1 MTTLIGLIDGDDE
14 APRLSIDPALA
25 SWQQSWGG
33 LFRAVE
39 RGMADASVVIVVG
52 VWHPAFAATLLA
64 AARRRSLPVFL
75 VPTNS
80 LTTWDWSKHKY
91 AKLALSPLLR
101 LASRRINAV
110 VVASSGEA
118 TDMRPR
124 SFRRVVVVPH
134 AVRTV
139 GQAAPVTS
147 GSTRVVLFAARV
159 AHQKDMELL
168 IDAVAL
174 LRRAATVRVCGDGDP
189 AYVAELGA
197 RATRAGV
204 DVEWLGW
211 QSREQ
216 LLHEMSRCSVVAV
229 TSHAENFCHSAA
241 EAAAIGTNVLIV
253 DRILSARDLGESP
266 AVSVAKASPAAVSAE
281 LDRLL
286 DAQATPEDRE
296 KAQAWAA
303 EHWSLQAFE
312 ARWAA
317 VLEANVQI

>member
-1 MTTLIGLIDGDDE
+1 MG
-14 APRLSIDPALA
+14 
-25 SWQQSWGG
+25 
-33 LFRAVE
+33 
-39 RGMADASVVIVVG
+39 
-52 VWHPAFAATLLA
+52 
-64 AARRRSLPVFL
+64 
-75 VPTNS
+75 
-80 LTTWDWSKHKY
+80 
-91 AKLALSPLLR
+91 
-101 LASRRINAV
+101 
-110 VVASSGEA
+110 
-118 TDMRPR
+118 
-124 SFRRVVVVPH
+124 
-134 AVRTV
+134 
-139 GQAAPVTS
+139 
-147 GSTRVVLFAARV
+147 
-159 AHQKDMELL
+159 LL

-266 AVSVAKASPAAVSAE
+266 AGSVAKASPAAVSAE